1 MSTWPTLPE
10 PNRRP
15 AATWTQDVE
24 MAYALAARAVI
35 LPPFQR
41 EWAWSAERVCEYLQ
55 GLFEDLPQT
64 PLALWRPS
72 HHGPHIVLDGQHR
85 LAALGADVPGRSCP
99 AVRFDVLTLRWE
111 PGEADGVMTL
121 APSTV
126 IGRSLLDPWGSL
138 TTKEERD
145 YATHVALIKQRHR
158 SARVPIIE
166 RRGEAT
172 PAAWRDAYA
181 YFERLNRSVPFT
193 GEELA
198 AFRDF
203 ALKET
208 P

>member
-1 MSTWPTLPE
+1 MSTWPTLPDS
-10 PNRRP
+10 PSADP
-15 AATWTQDVE
+15 TPWTQDVE

-41 EWAWSAERVCEYLQ
+41 AWAWSAARVCEYLQ
-55 GLFEDLPQT
+55 SLFDGVPQT

-72 HHGPHIVLDGQHR
+72 HRGPHIVLDGQHR

-99 AVRFDVLTLRWE
+99 AVRFDLLILRWE

-126 IGRSLLDPWGSL
+126 IGRTMLDPWGSL
-138 TTKEERD
+138 ATAEEAA
-145 YATHVALIKQRHR
+145 YATHVALVKQRHR

-166 RRGEAT
+166 RRGDAT

-198 AFRDF
+198 AFRDY
-203 ALKET
+203 AAQET